1 MLVPTVEDPGS
12 VRSER
17 GAWRV
22 LICDD
27 SPVERLAL
35 AHFLRRRSYAV
46 DEAADGKAAL
56 LHLKH
61 RPVDLL
67 ILGLLMPGLDG
78 FAVLNYLDKHRPGL
92 PVILLSG
99 MPVNQIQRKMHSL
112 RRRQLPPL
120 LIKPVD
126 PDQLVELA
134 ELELSGNLPDA
145 SELNAPPQ

>member
-1 MLVPTVEDPGS
+1 MANPGF

-17 GAWRV
+17 GAWRI
-22 LICDD
+22 LLCDD
-27 SPVERLAL
+27 SAVERLAL
-35 AHFLRRRSYAV
+35 AHLLRRHSFAV

-67 ILGLLMPGLDG
+67 ILDLLMPGLDG

-99 MPVNQIQRKMHSL
+99 MPVDQIQRKMHSL

-120 LIKPVD
+120 LIKPID

-134 ELELSGNLPDA
+134 ELELSGDLPDA
-145 SELNAPPQ
+145 GDLNPAPQ